1 MGALQQ
7 LFREHGAGYLARFG
21 GAMPA
26 NHKKVIG
33 AIERCRSEQAAA
45 TRYHCQACGHTHVI
59 ARACGNRHCPGC
71 QQRKTQDWLQCQLQ
85 RRLPGHHFMLT
96 FTVPECLREF
106 LRSHQRI
113 GYGALFAASAGAIKK
128 LAADPRRLG
137 GDIPGFLGVLHTWGR
152 QLQYHPH
159 IHYLVPG
166 GALSSTDRQ
175 WHASSAG
182 FYLPVRALSRI
193 FRAKFRDAMATQG
206 LLADVPPEAWSID
219 WNVNCQAVGDGQATL
234 AYLARYVFK
243 VAIAEHRIVSI
254 DEHAVR
260 FRYRRVHSN
269 QTRTMRLPIAEFMR
283 RFLQHV
289 LPTGLMKV
297 RYYGFLSPSCSVRI
311 EELKARI
318 EMAHG
323 FAQQAPSIQIEP
335 PVPMRCPH
343 CGAALRFVRAMAVPR
358 LTRSPGAAL
367 LGAPHS
373 GP

>member
-7 LFREHGAGYLARFG
+7 LFAEHGPHYLARFG
-21 GAMPA
+21 EAMPA

-33 AIERCRSEQAAA
+33 AIVRCRSLEAGSVLV
-45 TRYHCQACGHTHVI
+45 HCQACAKTHLI

-71 QQRKTQDWLQCQLQ
+71 QQRKTQLWLQCQLR

-96 FTVPECLREF
+96 FTVPEPLRAF

-113 GYGALFAASAGAIKK
+113 GYGALFEASSGAIKK
-128 LAADPRRLG
+128 LAADPRHLG
-137 GDIPGFLGVLHTWGR
+137 GDIAGFLGVLHTWGG

-166 GALSSTDRQ
+166 GAISSTDRQ
-175 WHASSAG
+175 WHAASAG
-182 FYLPVRALSRI
+182 FYLPVRALSKI
-193 FRAKFRDAMATQG
+193 FRAKFRDAIAAQG
-206 LLADVPPEAWSID
+206 LLAEIPPEAWGID
-219 WNVNCQAVGDGQATL
+219 WNVNCQAVGDGQGML

-243 VAIAEHRIVSI
+243 VAIAESRIVSI
-254 DEHAVR
+254 DEQTVA
-260 FRYRRVHSN
+260 FRYRKAHSN
-269 QTRTMRLPIAEFMR
+269 RMRTMRLPITEFMR

-289 LPTGLMKV
+289 LPTGFMKV
-297 RYYGFLSPSCSVRI
+297 RYYGFLSPNCSVCI

-323 FAQQAPSIQIEP
+323 FARQPAPIEIEP
-335 PVPMRCPH
+335 PAPMRCPH
-343 CGAALRFVRAMAVPR
+343 CGAALRFVRAMAAPR
-358 LTRSPGAAL
+358 LARSPGAAIV
-367 LGAPHS
+367 GVSYS